1 MTNRRKRT
9 ARQNAIKE
17 CVQVA
22 LLLRDEA
29 DNGKWTD
36 VSGDAWTMGFGFA
49 ANLIGARLRRLEKRR
64 ARA

>member
-1 MTNRRKRT
+1 MRRKRIRT
-9 ARQNAIKE
+9 ARQSAIEE

-36 VSGDAWTMGFGFA
+36 ASGDAWAMGFGFA
-49 ANLIGARLRRLEKRR
+49 ANLIGARLFRLMKRR